1 MRLRR
6 EVILRL
12 TGDRSKNYSSVPF
25 LVPDSPLSQVS
36 LTESAVLLDLPEL
49 KKSNSSL
56 VLSLVPVSPLSQV
69 SSRVSAVLSVLP
81 EEEKNK
87 TCSSDPSLVPD
98 SPLSQVSST
107 VLVVS
112 SVPLEAENRRCT
124 LSHQKPMRRP
134 TRVLL
139 AKLATMSRG
148 EEAERNRT
156 WVGENSLV
164 QELVLLLVSLTVLLM

>member
-1 MRLRR
+1 M
-6 EVILRL
+6 
-12 TGDRSKNYSSVPF
+12 G
-25 LVPDSPLSQVS
+25 
-36 LTESAVLLDLPEL
+36 ESAVLLDLPEL

-56 VLSLVPVSPLSQV
+56 VLSLVPDSPLSQV

-112 SVPLEAENRRCT
+112 LTPLKAENR
-124 LSHQKPMRRP
+124 KW
-134 TRVLL
+134 
-139 AKLATMSRG
+139 AG
-148 EEAERNRT
+148 EA
-156 WVGENSLV
+156 SLV
-164 QELVLLLVSLTVLLM
+164 LALMPLLV

>member
-1 MRLRR
+1 M
-6 EVILRL
+6 
-12 TGDRSKNYSSVPF
+12 
-25 LVPDSPLSQVS
+25 PDFPLSQVS
-36 LTESAVLLDLPEL
+36 SVESAVSLDLPEL
-49 KKSNSSL
+49 KKSNSSS
-56 VLSLVPVSPLSQV
+56 VLSLVPDSPLSQV

-81 EEEKNK
+81 EEERNK
-87 TCSSDPSLVPD
+87 KCSSDPSLVPD

-139 AKLATMSRG
+139 VKSATMSRR
-148 EEAERNRT
+148 EEAERNRK
-156 WVGENSLV
+156 WAGENSLV
-164 QELVLLLVSLTVLLM
+164 QEFKLLLVSLTVLLM